1 MKFLPRSLFIIVLVL
16 GGQTLSPLAHA
27 EEPLLIQRGSFKAD
41 GSFELSVKGPA
52 HSTFYVEVSTDG
64 KTYSGLTQAASS
76 GIMLVF
82 YTCDDMGK
90 CAAIDR
96 EAGQSPFR
104 LYRLQVFVMPT
115 ETIGN

>member
-1 MKFLPRSLFIIVLVL
+1 MKFLCSSLFIIVLVL
-16 GGQTLSPLAHA
+16 AGQTLSPVAHA
-27 EEPLLIQRGSFKAD
+27 EEPLVIQRGSFKAD

-76 GIMLVF
+76 GIMVVF
-82 YTCDDMGK
+82 YTCDDKGE
-90 CAAIDR
+90 CTAIDR

-104 LYRLQVFVMPT
+104 LYRLQVFVMT
-115 ETIGN
+115 TGVIGN